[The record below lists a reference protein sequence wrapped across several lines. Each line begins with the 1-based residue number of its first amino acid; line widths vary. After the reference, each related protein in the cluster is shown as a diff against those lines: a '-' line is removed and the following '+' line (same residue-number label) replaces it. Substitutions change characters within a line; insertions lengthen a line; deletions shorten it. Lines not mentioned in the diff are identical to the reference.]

1 LPLCSL
7 RNYQVLPFI
16 DFFHI
21 SNRLSNIEYYVT
33 WVQFSENIV
42 TMPMEFEAIPPRAT
56 NYEHFNDC
64 RYLKRIF
71 QVLTLSLNIAGGV
84 RFFPFDN

>member
-1 LPLCSL
+1 
-7 RNYQVLPFI
+7 
-16 DFFHI
+16 
-21 SNRLSNIEYYVT
+21 
-33 WVQFSENIV
+33 
-42 TMPMEFEAIPPRAT
+42 MPMEFEAIPPRAT

-84 RFFPFDN
+84 RFFHFDN